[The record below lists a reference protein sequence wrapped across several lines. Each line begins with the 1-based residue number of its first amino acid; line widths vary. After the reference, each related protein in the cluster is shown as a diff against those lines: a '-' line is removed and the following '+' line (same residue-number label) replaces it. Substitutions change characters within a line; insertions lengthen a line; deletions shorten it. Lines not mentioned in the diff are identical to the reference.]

1 LFHVSAGRNDLG
13 MVTIETS
20 PETEAMA
27 RARAALFA
35 LNTRPDD
42 IGAQAAGA
50 LFALNAVHPP
60 YPPVRTLPAG
70 EVPTVETVREL
81 LIAAVEAATDVPELG
96 RIALAGDALNTSI
109 LR

>member
-1 LFHVSAGRNDLG
+1 

-35 LNTRPDD
+35 LNARPDD
-42 IGAQAAGA
+42 IGGQAAEA

-60 YPPVRTLPAG
+60 YPPARRLPAG
-70 EVPTVETVREL
+70 EVPTIERAREL
-81 LIAAVEAATDVPELG
+81 LIAAAQASTDVPELG
-96 RIALAGDALNTSI
+96 RIALAGDALNTPI
-109 LR
+109 VR

>member
-1 LFHVSAGRNDLG
+1 
-13 MVTIETS
+13 MVTIETT
-20 PETEAMA
+20 PQTEAMA

-60 YPPVRTLPAG
+60 YPPARALPA
-70 EVPTVETVREL
+70 EELPTIETAREL
-81 LIAAVEAATDVPELG
+81 LVAAAEATTDVPELG
-96 RIALAGDALNTSI
+96 RIALAGDALNTAVV
-109 LR
+109 R

>member
-1 LFHVSAGRNDLG
+1 

-35 LNTRPDD
+35 LNTRDDD
-42 IGAQAAGA
+42 IGALAAGA

-60 YPPVRTLPAG
+60 YPPARALPDGEAPTLEA
-70 EVPTVETVREL
+70 VREL
-81 LIAAVEAATDVPELG
+81 LVAAAEATTDVPELG
-96 RIALAGDALNTSI
+96 RIALAGEALNTPI
-109 LR
+109 VR